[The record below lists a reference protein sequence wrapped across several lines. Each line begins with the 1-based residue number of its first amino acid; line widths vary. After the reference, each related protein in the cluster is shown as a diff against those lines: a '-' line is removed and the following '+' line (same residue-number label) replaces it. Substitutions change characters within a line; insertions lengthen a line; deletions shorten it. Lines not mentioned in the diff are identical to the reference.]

1 MDSGI
6 TNKIRYMISYKRGD
20 IVLVPFPFTDFSTLK
35 QRPALV
41 ISSDAFNRSRE
52 DAILVAITSQHDSAS
67 KGGNYAIKGAEQKR
81 SGLLREGVVLVG
93 KIITIDQR
101 LIRGRIGSLSPKVLE
116 EIAKR
121 ISKIIG

>member
-1 MDSGI
+1 MTGH
-6 TNKIRYMISYKRGD
+6 KRGD

-35 QRPALV
+35 QRPALI

-52 DAILVAITSQHDSAS
+52 DVILVALTSQTNSAS
-67 KGGNYAIKGAEQKR
+67 KGGNYLVKGAEQKR

-101 LIRGRIGSLSPKVLE
+101 LIRGTLGAFSPKALAD
-116 EIAKR
+116 ISKR
-121 ISKIIG
+121 ISKIIR

>member
-1 MDSGI
+1 MTGY
-6 TNKIRYMISYKRGD
+6 RRGD

-41 ISSDAFNRSRE
+41 ISSDAFNRSHE
-52 DAILVAITSQHDSAS
+52 DVILVALTSQSGSAS
-67 KGGNYAIKGAEQKR
+67 KGGNYHIKGAEQKR

-101 LIRGRIGSLSPKVLE
+101 LIRGTLGTLSPKVLE
-116 EIAKR
+116 EISKR
-121 ISKIIG
+121 ISKIIS

>member
-1 MDSGI
+1 
-6 TNKIRYMISYKRGD
+6 MIGYKRGD

-41 ISSDAFNRSRE
+41 ISSDAFNRSHA
-52 DAILVAITSQHDSAS
+52 DVILIAITSQSDSAS
-67 KGGNYAIKGAEQKR
+67 KGNNYLIKGIEQKR
-81 SGLLREGVVLVG
+81 CGLLKEGVVLVG

-101 LIRGRIGSLSPKVLE
+101 LIRVTLGTLSPKVLE
-116 EIAKR
+116 EISKR

>member
-1 MDSGI
+1 
-6 TNKIRYMISYKRGD
+6 MIGYKRGD

-41 ISSDAFNRSRE
+41 ISSDAFNRSR
-52 DAILVAITSQHDSAS
+52 DDVILVALTSQTESAS
-67 KGGNYAIKGAEQKR
+67 KGGNYAVKGVEQKR
-81 SGLLREGVVLVG
+81 SGLLREGIVLVG

-101 LIRGRIGSLSPKVLE
+101 LIRSRLGSLSPKVLV
-116 EIAKR
+116 EISKR

>member
-1 MDSGI
+1 MTG
-6 TNKIRYMISYKRGD
+6 YKRGD

-35 QRPALV
+35 QRPALI

-52 DAILVAITSQHDSAS
+52 DVILVALTSQIDSAS
-67 KGGNYAIKGAEQKR
+67 KGGNYSIKGAEQKR

-101 LIRGRIGSLSPKVLE
+101 LIRGRIVPLAKGS
-116 EIAKR
+116 
-121 ISKIIG
+121 

>member
-1 MDSGI
+1 MTG
-6 TNKIRYMISYKRGD
+6 YKRGD

-35 QRPALV
+35 QRPALI

-52 DAILVAITSQHDSAS
+52 DVILVALTSQTESAS
-67 KGGNYAIKGAEQKR
+67 KGGNYLIKGTEQKR

-101 LIRGRIGSLSPKVLE
+101 LIRNRLGSLSPKTLV
-116 EIAKR
+116 EISKR

>member
-1 MDSGI
+1 M
-6 TNKIRYMISYKRGD
+6 TEYKRGD

-35 QRPALV
+35 QCPALI

-52 DAILVAITSQHDSAS
+52 DVILVALTSQTESAS
-67 KGGNYAIKGAEQKR
+67 KGGNYHIKGAEQKR
-81 SGLLREGVVLVG
+81 SGLLREGVALVG

-101 LIRGRIGSLSPKVLE
+101 LIRNRLGNLSPKVLE
-116 EIAKR
+116 EISKR

>member
-1 MDSGI
+1 
-6 TNKIRYMISYKRGD
+6 MIGYKRGD

-52 DAILVAITSQHDSAS
+52 DAILVAITSQSNSAS
-67 KGGNYAIKGAEQKR
+67 KGGNYAVKGAEQKR
-81 SGLLREGVVLVG
+81 SGLLGAGVVLVG

-101 LIRGRIGSLSPKVLE
+101 LIRNKIGTLSPKTLG
-116 EIAKR
+116 EISKR

>member
-1 MDSGI
+1 M
-6 TNKIRYMISYKRGD
+6 TEYKRGD
-20 IVLVPFPFTDFSTLK
+20 VVLVPFPFTDFSTLK

-52 DAILVAITSQHDSAS
+52 DVILVALTSQNESAS
-67 KGGNYAIKGAEQKR
+67 KGGNYRIKGAEQKR
-81 SGLLREGVVLVG
+81 SGLLREGVALVG

-101 LIRGRIGSLSPKVLE
+101 LIRNRLGTLSPRTLAEVS
-116 EIAKR
+116 KR

>member
-1 MDSGI
+1 MTG
-6 TNKIRYMISYKRGD
+6 YKRGD

-52 DAILVAITSQHDSAS
+52 DVILVALTSQSNAAS

-81 SGLLREGVVLVG
+81 SGLLIEGVVLVG

-101 LIRGRIGSLSPKVLE
+101 LIRGKLGTLTPKVLE
-116 EIAKR
+116 EISGR

>member
-1 MDSGI
+1 M
-6 TNKIRYMISYKRGD
+6 TAFKRGD

-52 DAILVAITSQHDSAS
+52 DVILVAITSQNSSAF
-67 KGGNYAIKGAEQKR
+67 KGGNYSIKGAEQKR
-81 SGLLREGVVLVG
+81 SGLLGEGVVLVG

-101 LIRGRIGSLSPKVLE
+101 LIRSKLGILSPKVLE
-116 EIAKR
+116 EISKR

>member
-1 MDSGI
+1 MTG
-6 TNKIRYMISYKRGD
+6 YKRGD

-41 ISSDAFNRSRE
+41 ISSEAFNRSRE
-52 DAILVAITSQHDSAS
+52 DIILVAITSQSNSAR
-67 KGGNYAIKGAEQKR
+67 GGNYPIKGAEQKH

-101 LIRGRIGSLSPKVLE
+101 LIRNKLGTLSPKVLE
-116 EIAKR
+116 EISER
-121 ISKIIG
+121 IFNIIG